1 MKNLTPVKSVRNKLK
16 KIQIQ
21 IEQDEAQP
29 EGKQST
35 DLRIKKT
42 QVCAK
47 KHRSST
53 NSFSAFYLIENIYQ
67 SNERVQSRAEHV

>member
-1 MKNLTPVKSVRNKLK
+1 MTDFDLFQSVRNKLK

-42 QVCAK
+42 QVRAK
-47 KHRSST
+47 
-53 NSFSAFYLIENIYQ
+53 NIDF
-67 SNERVQSRAEHV
+67 

>member
-47 KHRSST
+47 KTSIIDKFV
-53 NSFSAFYLIENIYQ
+53 FSILPY
-67 SNERVQSRAEHV
+67 REHLSK